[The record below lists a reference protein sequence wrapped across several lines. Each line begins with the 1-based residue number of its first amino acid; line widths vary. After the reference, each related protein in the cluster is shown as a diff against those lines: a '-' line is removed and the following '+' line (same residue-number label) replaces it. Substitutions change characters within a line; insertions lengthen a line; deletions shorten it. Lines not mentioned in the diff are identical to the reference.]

1 MGLHRRGLRC
11 TAGCV
16 PKVTI
21 KAGHVRPVWAGHPWV
36 YAQAVEHIEGG
47 ATPGDEVDVVDP
59 RGQFLGRGLYSPGT
73 AIPVRLYTRN
83 KTQTINQTL
92 FEQRLAAA
100 LLRRQMLG
108 LPSVRTNA
116 FRVLNG
122 EGDDFPGLI
131 IDKYADT
138 AVVQMTTIGVK
149 QRGTMIFDAIE
160 HLLRPRCIIDRSS
173 AKLEPTEKIAPSRG
187 VVRGMAEPNG
197 LVFRERAFEIVVP
210 HELSQ
215 KTGYYLDQRTLRG
228 RIEQMSKERRV
239 LDVFSYI
246 GPFSLAAARGG
257 ARHVTAVDSSLVAL
271 EVASQLAARN
281 GHAAVIAQ
289 EHNDAFEALKRAGRN
304 GGYDIVICDPPKLA
318 PSRSA
323 SDRAH
328 AYIRRLAAAGCQA
341 VSPGGLLILC
351 SCSAAL
357 GLKELTRALALGG
370 RDVNVVPRIIERWY
384 QGPDHPVIAAFPEG
398 LYLSALIAE
407 ISSMN

>member
-1 MGLHRRGLRC
+1 MGLHRRDPRR
-11 TAGCV
+11 TASRV

-73 AIPVRLYTRN
+73 AIPVRLYTRD
-83 KTQTINQTL
+83 KTQSVNQIL
-92 FEQRLAAA
+92 IERRLDAA

-108 LPSVRTNA
+108 LPSARTNA

-122 EGDDFPGLI
+122 EGDDVPGLI
-131 IDKYADT
+131 VDKYADT
-138 AVVQMTTIGVK
+138 IVVQMTTIGIK
-149 QRGTMIFDAIE
+149 QRETLIYDAIE
-160 HLLRPRCIIDRSS
+160 RLLRPRCIIDRTS
-173 AKLEPTEKIAPSRG
+173 AK
-187 VVRGMAEPNG
+187 AEPKEKAGPSGGVARGIAEPSG
-197 LVFRERAFEIVVP
+197 LVFRERAFEIVIP

-228 RIEQMSKERRV
+228 RIEQMSKGRRV

-257 ARHVTAVDSSLVAL
+257 AREVTAVDSSLVAL
-271 EVASQLAARN
+271 EVAAQVAARN
-281 GHAAVIAQ
+281 GHGAVIAQ
-289 EHNDAFEALKRAGRN
+289 EHDDAFEALKRAGRS

-318 PSRSA
+318 PSRSS

-328 AYIRRLAAAGCQA
+328 AYMRRIAAAGCQA
-341 VSPGGLLILC
+341 VTPGGLLVLC

-370 RDVNVVPRIIERWY
+370 RDVHTIPRVIERWH